1 MKGTTKLNEIKGR
14 QLAHRAFLKTDLH
27 DRNFVLTAL
36 NSIAA
41 TKLRKNEENLC
52 FLAYGIFL
60 AVWTLELDHY
70 VPLPFTIYI
79 LSARCLVG

>member
-36 NSIAA
+36 NSIAV

-52 FLAYGIFL
+52 F
-60 AVWTLELDHY
+60 
-70 VPLPFTIYI
+70 
-79 LSARCLVG
+79 